1 MLECFSVFGRGTGS
15 LTPCDL
21 LVAAQRLP
29 ASVALISLYTDT
41 WVSDEFRKVIS
52 VGLLMSL
59 PYRKRW
65 SIFYDN
71 IPLNFVQV
79 PQKLYVNKLGE
90 ILQEEIYKISSSMF
104 DF

>member
-1 MLECFSVFGRGTGS
+1 
-15 LTPCDL
+15 
-21 LVAAQRLP
+21 
-29 ASVALISLYTDT
+29 
-41 WVSDEFRKVIS
+41 
-52 VGLLMSL
+52 MSL